1 MKGLSARRIQFKLG
15 EIWKSP
21 QLHVLFTQEDEV
33 VVARCLDFTVS
44 SHAENEKEAL
54 RSLTEAI
61 KEYLL
66 TAIEENAMDV
76 VYDPAQN
83 RYWRMFNEIEA
94 KITLANLRRSLS
106 KSLKKITFDSI
117 KELKPDIH
125 YA

>member
-1 MKGLSARRIQFKLG
+1 M
-15 EIWKSP
+15 
-21 QLHVLFTQEDEV
+21 QEDEV
-33 VVARCLDFTVS
+33 IVARCLDFTVS
-44 SHAENEKEAL
+44 SHGENEKEAL

-94 KITLANLRRSLS
+94 KATLGNLKRSLN
-106 KSLKKITFDSI
+106 KSFKKITFDTV

>member
-21 QLHVLFTQEDEV
+21 QLHVLFTQEDKV
-33 VVARCLDFTVS
+33 IVARCLDFTVS
-44 SHAENEKEAL
+44 SHAENEEEAL

-83 RYWRMFNEIEA
+83 RYWRMFNEMEA
-94 KITLANLRRSLS
+94 KATLDNLKRSLS
-106 KSLKKITFDSI
+106 KSLKNITFDSI
-117 KELKPDIH
+117 KELEPDIH

>member
-21 QLHVLFTQEDEV
+21 QLHVLFTQEDKV
-33 VVARCLDFTVS
+33 IVARCLDFTVS
-44 SHAENEKEAL
+44 SHAENEEEAL

-94 KITLANLRRSLS
+94 KATLDNLKRSLS
-106 KSLKKITFDSI
+106 KSSRKITFDSI

>member
-21 QLHVLFTQEDEV
+21 QLHVLFTQEDKV
-33 VVARCLDFTVS
+33 IVARCLDFTVS
-44 SHAENEKEAL
+44 SHAENEEEAL

-83 RYWRMFNEIEA
+83 RYWRMFNEMEA
-94 KITLANLRRSLS
+94 KATLDNLKRSLS
-106 KSLKKITFDSI
+106 KSLKNITFDSI

>member
-1 MKGLSARRIQFKLG
+1 MKGLRARRIQFKLG
-15 EIWKSP
+15 EIWESP
-21 QLHVLFTQEDEV
+21 LLHVLFTQEDEV
-33 VVARCLDFTVS
+33 IVARCLDFTVS
-44 SHAENEKEAL
+44 SHGENEKEAL

-94 KITLANLRRSLS
+94 KATLGNLKRSLN
-106 KSLKKITFDSI
+106 KSFKKITFDTV